1 MDQFTLIQ
9 RILIWAI
16 PLIFAVTFHE
26 MAHGWVASLRGD
38 QTAKRLGR
46 LSPNPLRHVDPVGT
60 VLVPA
65 VLFLL
70 HAGFLFGW
78 AKPVPV
84 DWRNLK
90 RPRLDMALV
99 AVAGP
104 AANIVMA
111 LIWAMV
117 AKVALV
123 SVASHPWIVQVL
135 FAMGT
140 AGIAVNLM
148 LAIFNLIPIPPL
160 DGSRIV
166 SRLLKPA
173 WAYHYDKI
181 ERYSIWILMILLA
194 THILSAILSPILR
207 VALGIVLH
215 LFGL

>member
-46 LSPNPLRHVDPVGT
+46 LSPNPIRHVDPVGT
-60 VLVPA
+60 ILVPA

-123 SVASHPWIVQVL
+123 LVASHPWIAQVV

-140 AGIAVNLM
+140 SGIAGNLM

-166 SRLLKPA
+166 SSLLKPA

-181 ERYSIWILMILLA
+181 ELYSIWILMILLA

>member
-65 VLFLL
+65 VFFLL

-84 DWRNLK
+84 DWHNLK
-90 RPRLDMALV
+90 RPSLDMALV

-111 LIWAMV
+111 LIWTMV

-123 SVASHPWIVQVL
+123 SVALHPWIAQVL

-166 SRLLKPA
+166 SSLLKPT

>member
-123 SVASHPWIVQVL
+123 SVAFHPWIAQVL

-148 LAIFNLIPIPPL
+148 LAIFNLIAIPPL
-160 DGSRIV
+160 DGSLIV
-166 SRLLKPA
+166 SSLLKPV

-207 VALGIVLH
+207 VALGIVFH

>member
-123 SVASHPWIVQVL
+123 SVAFHPWIAQVL

-148 LAIFNLIPIPPL
+148 LAIFNLIAIPPL
-160 DGSRIV
+160 DGSLIV
-166 SRLLKPA
+166 SSLLKPA

-207 VALGIVLH
+207 VALGIVFH